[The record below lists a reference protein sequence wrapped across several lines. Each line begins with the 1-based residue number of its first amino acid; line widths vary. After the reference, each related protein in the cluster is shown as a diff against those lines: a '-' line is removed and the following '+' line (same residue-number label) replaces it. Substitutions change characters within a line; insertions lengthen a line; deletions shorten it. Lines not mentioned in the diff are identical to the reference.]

1 MAGHM
6 LCTRTEKVDAKF
18 VNESC
23 FGFFWDFYFLRGTQS
38 PAILKKQN
46 NEMFE
51 DNIGQPVSKP
61 VRVNSVCFT
70 AYSPSKNKFK
80 VMLVN
85 M

>member
-1 MAGHM
+1 M

-18 VNESC
+18 VNEYYPALDSS
-23 FGFFWDFYFLRGTQS
+23 GISIFFVELKVPPS
-38 PAILKKQN
+38 LKKN

-61 VRVNSVCFT
+61 VRVNRVCFT